1 MYVYMYVHNVLY
13 MFCNIIACCS
23 VDVSRM
29 PVATMTTE
37 AQVCSV
43 NAVVL

>member
-1 MYVYMYVHNVLY
+1 MCVYNVLY
-13 MFCNIIACCS
+13 MFCTLLHVLCCS

-43 NAVVL
+43 NTVVL